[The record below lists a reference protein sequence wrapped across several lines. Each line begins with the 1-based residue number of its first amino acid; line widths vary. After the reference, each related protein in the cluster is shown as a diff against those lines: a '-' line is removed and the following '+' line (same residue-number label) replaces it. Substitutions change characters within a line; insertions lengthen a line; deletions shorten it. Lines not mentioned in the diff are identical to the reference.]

1 MLHIWLWGRSAL
13 GAFQSCCRG
22 TRCGNSPRK
31 KEPMADQGC
40 QVLPTC
46 PYSGLGQHWWGGR
59 PDSACGQQA
68 CVWFLWLRQL
78 VSSRPRLP
86 APQCNFSPSP
96 SPLPNQAVSS
106 QVHRSSQI
114 SPVLDTGGRG
124 CPRPLPR
131 CSDAQCSVRTVV
143 QPRGLDSRPP
153 SNQRPWW
160 P

>member
-1 MLHIWLWGRSAL
+1 MHIWLWGRRAL

-46 PYSGLGQHWWGGR
+46 PYSGLGQHWWGGH
-59 PDSACGQQA
+59 PDSACGPRV
-68 CVWFLWLRQL
+68 CIWFLWLRQL
-78 VSSRPRLP
+78 VSSPPRLP
-86 APQCNFSPSP
+86 HPSATSLHP
-96 SPLPNQAVSS
+96 HHLFLIRLFHL

-114 SPVLDTGGRG
+114 SPVLDTGGRV
-124 CPRPLPR
+124 PRPLPR

-143 QPRGLDSRPP
+143 NLVGWILVPS